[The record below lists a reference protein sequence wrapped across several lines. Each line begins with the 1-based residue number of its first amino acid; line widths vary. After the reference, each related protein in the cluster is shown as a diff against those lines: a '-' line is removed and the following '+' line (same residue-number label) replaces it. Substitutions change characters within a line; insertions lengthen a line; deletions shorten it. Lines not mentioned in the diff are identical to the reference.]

1 MSDMPGQDHL
11 STHDVTNQPAPRG
24 DLDLWAEDPA
34 LGDHAVAAGADSA
47 RLGDFGALIGS
58 ARCSGRR
65 RSSRCT
71 RNGRRTGSSS

>member
-34 LGDHAVAAGADSA
+34 LGDHAVAAGAEI
-47 RLGDFGALIGS
+47 GAINQTTDQATANPPQVWS
-58 ARCSGRR
+58 
-65 RSSRCT
+65 
-71 RNGRRTGSSS
+71 